1 MSQARRVPRLQSLR
15 FVLSAAVLWPVALA
29 HAECQTR
36 PARPP
41 NVLLIMTDQQY
52 AGVLGCAGNPLVKT
66 PSLARLAAQGARITQ
81 AVCAT
86 PFCTPTRASIRTGQ
100 WPHTHGLT
108 YNVAPDQRKERPNA
122 RRGEDRPARADRAA
136 RRTRRERPQQAGLST
151 ADRSGGLSDDQVI
164 LDNLLF
170 DRGYRLNHLG
180 KWHLGDL
187 ADLRCFRD
195 KAGQDP
201 DRVAY
206 AKWLAQQGEG
216 LVSREARPGETFVD
230 EAGGV
235 FVSAAI
241 ARTRSAIGEDAEEG
255 AKEARAIG
263 RSALAPQ
270 AQFETWLAD
279 QAIAWIEK
287 NAARP
292 FMLTFSVSPPHAPW
306 IAPDPY
312 YSMYDPVRMVL
323 PDSFRDRPAVY
334 RTAQAARMGA
344 AAGEAGLREQLR
356 CYYAQ
361 VTMMDEQIG
370 RILDKLRELGLERD
384 TLVIFTSDH
393 GDMQGAHGM
402 MGKSVHAF
410 YEEDVRVPL
419 IFRYP
424 PTIKAGRVI
433 DMTVNSVDLMPTVL
447 EYAGLPIPPGVQG
460 RSVRSIL
467 DGAAKPDDR
476 PGFCERGL
484 RGGVT
489 CRMIR
494 TAEWKYNVYPG
505 GRREL
510 FHLAD
515 DPGEM
520 RNLANDPRW
529 RSQRDDLERQ
539 LRDHMRVTKDP
550 ALDDLFRA
558 GQ

>member
-1 MSQARRVPRLQSLR
+1 MSLR
-15 FVLSAAVLWPVALA
+15 RSRCAYPITLFVLCAPLA
-29 HAECQTR
+29 WACATAEAQTTR

-41 NVLLIMTDQQY
+41 NVLLIMTDQQF
-52 AGVLGCAGNPLVKT
+52 AGVLGCAGNRLVKT
-66 PSLARLAAQGARITQ
+66 PNLDKLASEGARITR

-100 WPHTHGLT
+100 WPHTHELT
-108 YNVAPDQRKERPNA
+108 YNVAPDQRVER
-122 RRGEDRPARADRAA
+122 RRAQVRAGRRAA
-136 RRTRRERPQQAGLST
+136 QGRLEGL
-151 ADRSGGLSDDQVI
+151 ADTQTI

-170 DRGYRLNHLG
+170 DQGYRLNHLG
-180 KWHLGDL
+180 KWHLGNL

-206 AKWLAQQGEG
+206 AKWFAQQGEG
-216 LVSREARPGETFVD
+216 VVSREARPGETFVD

-235 FVSAAI
+235 FITDAI
-241 ARTRSAIGEDAEEG
+241 NRARSGMEGEAEEG

-263 RSALAPQ
+263 RSAVAPR

-279 QAIAWIEK
+279 QAMAWIEK
-287 NAARP
+287 NAGKP
-292 FMLTFSVSPPHAPW
+292 FMLTLSLSPPHAPW

-312 YSMYDPVRMVL
+312 YSMYDPAKMIL
-323 PDSFRDRPAVY
+323 PDSYRDQPAAY
-334 RTAQAARMGA
+334 RTAQATRMGA
-344 AAGEAGLREQLR
+344 TAGEAGLREQLR

-361 VTMMDEQIG
+361 VTMMDSQIG
-370 RILDKLRELGLERD
+370 RVLDKLHELGLEKD

-424 PTIKAGRVI
+424 PTIKPGQVI

-447 EYAGLPIPPGVQG
+447 EYAGLPVPASVQG
-460 RSVRSIL
+460 RSVRPIL

-484 RGGVT
+484 KGGIT

-494 TAEWKYNVYPG
+494 TAEWKYNAYTG

-510 FHLAD
+510 FHLTD

-520 RNLANDPRW
+520 KNLVNDPKW
-529 RSQRDDLERQ
+529 RPQREELETQ
-539 LRDHMRVTKDP
+539 LRDHMRSTRDP
-550 ALDDLFRA
+550 ALADLFAR
-558 GQ
+558 GK